1 MKALAIVRS
10 AMSESIEEQRLRIA
24 AYAQSENIDVVHLDI
39 RTDDNFN
46 NILHSLKVVDV
57 VIVTDLT
64 RITRN
69 VEILS
74 EFQKTLDQNNVKL
87 ITLLP

>member
-10 AMSESIEEQRLRIA
+10 VISESVEEQRLRIA

-39 RTDDNFN
+39 RVDDNFE

-57 VIVTDLT
+57 LIVTNLA

-69 VEILS
+69 AETLN

-87 ITLLP
+87 IALLP